1 MRAAV
6 SFLTPFGGARPPG
19 PSTFDWFPLVGAAL
33 GLLLG
38 GLWWLA
44 GRAWPY
50 PVAAAVVV
58 AADLAM
64 TGMLHFDGLVDS
76 ADGLLAP
83 MERGRR
89 LMVMAD
95 PGIGAFGLAVGGT
108 VLLVRWVALS
118 ALRPGIL
125 LLAGLWCLSRTT
137 MALIARSQPYARGES
152 GLARAFQ
159 DPSAQDPWAQHPS
172 AQHPSAQDPSAQD
185 PSARDRSRPWG
196 GGGWHRMWLGAGLVL
211 AGALLAGWR
220 VVPGLASGA
229 AALFAA
235 GAVAAL
241 ARRRIGG
248 FTGDVLGASGVLAET
263 AGLLVA
269 AARW

>member
-1 MRAAV
+1 MRAAL

-19 PSTFDWFPLVGAAL
+19 PSTFDWFPLVGAVL
-33 GLLLG
+33 GLALG

-44 GRAWPY
+44 ARVWPY

-58 AADLAM
+58 AADLGL

-83 MERGRR
+83 MEPGRR
-89 LMVMAD
+89 LAAMAD
-95 PGIGAFGLAVGGT
+95 PGVGAFGLAVGGS
-108 VLLVRWVALS
+108 VLLIRWAALS

-125 LLAGLWCLSRTT
+125 LIAGLWCLSRTT
-137 MALIARSQPYARGES
+137 MAIIARSLPYARGER

-159 DPSAQDPWAQHPS
+159 PAPGG
-172 AQHPSAQDPSAQD
+172 
-185 PSARDRSRPWG
+185 WG
-196 GGGWHRMWLGAGLVL
+196 TGGWHRACARRRPGPRGRVAGRVAGL
-211 AGALLAGWR
+211 
-220 VVPGLASGA
+220 VPGLASGA
-229 AALFAA
+229 AALVGAA
-235 GAVAAL
+235 AVAAL

>member
-1 MRAAV
+1 MRAAL

-19 PSTFDWFPLVGAAL
+19 PSTFDWFPVVGAAL
-33 GLLLG
+33 GLVLG
-38 GLWWLA
+38 GLWWVA

-50 PVAAAVVV
+50 PVAAAIVV
-58 AADLAM
+58 AADLGV

-83 MERGRR
+83 MEPARR
-89 LMVMAD
+89 LTVMSD
-95 PGIGAFGLAVGGT
+95 PGVGAFGLAVGGT

-125 LLAGLWCLSRTT
+125 LLAGLWCLSRTV
-137 MALIARSQPYARGES
+137 MAIIARSLPYPRGDS

-159 DPSAQDPWAQHPS
+159 SPSP
-172 AQHPSAQDPSAQD
+172 
-185 PSARDRSRPWG
+185 RRSG
-196 GGGWHRMWLGAGLVL
+196 GGRQRVCLGAGVVG

-229 AALFAA
+229 AALVAA
-235 GAVAAL
+235 GAVAVL

-248 FTGDVLGASGVLAET
+248 FTGDVLGASGVVAESV
-263 AGLLVA
+263 GLLVA

>member
-1 MRAAV
+1 V
-6 SFLTPFGGARPPG
+6 
-19 PSTFDWFPLVGAAL
+19 
-33 GLLLG
+33 
-38 GLWWLA
+38 A

-58 AADLAM
+58 AADLGL

-83 MERGRR
+83 MEPARR
-89 LMVMAD
+89 LSVMAD
-95 PGIGAFGLAVGGT
+95 PGVGAFGLAAGGT
-108 VLLVRWVALS
+108 VLLIRWVALS

-152 GLARAFQ
+152 GLVRAFQEPSTQ
-159 DPSAQDPWAQHPS
+159 DPSAWDPTAPTV
-172 AQHPSAQDPSAQD
+172 
-185 PSARDRSRPWG
+185 RRG
-196 GGGWHRMWLGAGLVL
+196 GGGWHPVWLGAGVIS

-229 AALFAA
+229 AALVAA

>member
-6 SFLTPFGGARPPG
+6 SFLTPFGGARSPG
-19 PSTFDWFPLVGAAL
+19 PATLEWFPVVGAAIGL
-33 GLLLG
+33 GLG
-38 GLWWLA
+38 GVWWLA
-44 GRAWPY
+44 ARIWPY

-58 AADLAM
+58 AADLAV

-83 MERGRR
+83 MAADRR
-89 LMVMAD
+89 LAVMAD
-95 PGIGAFGLAVGGT
+95 PGVGAFGLAVGGA

-118 ALRPGIL
+118 SLRPGIL
-125 LLAGLWCLSRTT
+125 LIAGLWCLARTT
-137 MALIARSQPYARGES
+137 MAVTARTQPYVRGES

-159 DPSAQDPWAQHPS
+159 RVSPAPGRSGPRRR
-172 AQHPSAQDPSAQD
+172 
-185 PSARDRSRPWG
+185 ARQALP
-196 GGGWHRMWLGAGLVL
+196 LGAGLLL
-211 AGALLAGWR
+211 AAALLTGWR

-229 AALFAA
+229 AAATAA
-235 GAVAAL
+235 LAVVLL

>member
-1 MRAAV
+1 VRAAV
-6 SFLTPFGGARPPG
+6 SFLTPFGRARPPG
-19 PSTFDWFPLVGAAL
+19 PSTFDWFPVVGAAL
-33 GLLLG
+33 GLALG
-38 GLWWLA
+38 GVWWLA
-44 GRAWPY
+44 VRAWPY
-50 PVAAAVVV
+50 PVAAAIVV
-58 AADLAM
+58 AADLGV

-83 MERGRR
+83 MEPARR
-89 LMVMAD
+89 LAVMAD
-95 PGIGAFGLAVGGT
+95 PAVGAFGLAVGGT
-108 VLLVRWVALS
+108 VLLVRWAALS

-137 MALIARSQPYARGES
+137 MAVIARSLPYARGES

-159 DPSAQDPWAQHPS
+159 FPSSQFPS
-172 AQHPSAQDPSAQD
+172 SG
-185 PSARDRSRPWG
+185 R
-196 GGGWHRMWLGAGLVL
+196 GGGWHQVWLGGGVVL

-229 AALFAA
+229 AALIAA
-235 GAVAAL
+235 AAVAAL

>member
-1 MRAAV
+1 VRAAL

-19 PSTFDWFPLVGAAL
+19 PATFDWFPVVGAAIGLAL
-33 GLLLG
+33 GC
-38 GLWWLA
+38 LWWLA
-44 GRAWPY
+44 SRAWTD

-58 AADLAM
+58 AADLGV

-83 MERGRR
+83 MEPSRR
-89 LMVMAD
+89 LAVMAE
-95 PGIGAFGLAVGGT
+95 PGVGAFGLAVGAV
-108 VLLVRWVALS
+108 VLLVRWSALS

-125 LLAGLWCLSRTT
+125 LIAGLWCLSRTT
-137 MALIARSQPYARGES
+137 MAIIARSLPYVRGER

-159 DPSAQDPWAQHPS
+159 TDPSASGTGRRHLV
-172 AQHPSAQDPSAQD
+172 
-185 PSARDRSRPWG
+185 
-196 GGGWHRMWLGAGLVL
+196 WLGAGLVL
-211 AGALLAGWR
+211 AALLLAGWR
-220 VVPGLASGA
+220 IGPGLASGGAAVIA
-229 AALFAA
+229 AAT
-235 GAVAAL
+235 VALL

>member
-1 MRAAV
+1 VRAAV
-6 SFLTPFGGARPPG
+6 AFLTPFGRARPPG

-33 GLLLG
+33 GLVLG
-38 GLWWLA
+38 GLWWVA
-44 GRAWPY
+44 VRAWPY

-58 AADLAM
+58 AGDLAV

-83 MERGRR
+83 MAPERR
-89 LMVMAD
+89 LTVMAD
-95 PGIGAFGLAVGGT
+95 PGVGAFGLAVGGA
-108 VLLVRWVALS
+108 VLLVRWAALS

-137 MALIARSQPYARGES
+137 MALIARTFPYVRGEG

-159 DPSAQDPWAQHPS
+159 AGSPATT
-172 AQHPSAQDPSAQD
+172 
-185 PSARDRSRPWG
+185 G
-196 GGGWHRMWLGAGLVL
+196 GVPGGRGWHPVRLGAGLV
-211 AGALLAGWR
+211 AGAALLAGWR
-220 VVPGLASGA
+220 VGPGLASGA
-229 AALFAA
+229 AALVAA
-235 GAVAAL
+235 AAVAAL

-248 FTGDVLGASGVLAET
+248 FTGDVLGAAGVLAET

>member
-1 MRAAV
+1 MRAAL

-19 PSTFDWFPLVGAAL
+19 PSTFDWFPVVGAAL
-33 GLLLG
+33 GLVLG
-38 GLWWLA
+38 GLWWVA

-50 PVAAAVVV
+50 PVAAAIVV
-58 AADLAM
+58 AADLGV

-83 MERGRR
+83 MEPARR
-89 LMVMAD
+89 LAVMSD
-95 PGIGAFGLAVGGT
+95 PGVGAFGLAVGGT

-125 LLAGLWCLSRTT
+125 LLAGLWCLSRTV
-137 MALIARSQPYARGES
+137 MAVIARSLPYARGDS

-159 DPSAQDPWAQHPS
+159 SPSP
-172 AQHPSAQDPSAQD
+172 
-185 PSARDRSRPWG
+185 RRSG
-196 GGGWHRMWLGAGLVL
+196 GGRQRVCLGAGVVG

-229 AALFAA
+229 AALVAA
-235 GAVAAL
+235 GAVAVL

-248 FTGDVLGASGVLAET
+248 FTGDVLGASGVVAET

>member
-1 MRAAV
+1 MRAAL

-19 PSTFDWFPLVGAAL
+19 PSTFDWFPLVGAVL
-33 GLLLG
+33 GLALG

-44 GRAWPY
+44 TRVWPY
-50 PVAAAVVV
+50 SVAAAVVV
-58 AADLAM
+58 AGDLGL

-83 MERGRR
+83 MEPEQR
-89 LMVMAD
+89 LAAMAD
-95 PGIGAFGLAVGGT
+95 PGVGAFGLAAGGS
-108 VLLVRWVALS
+108 VLLIRWAALS

-125 LLAGLWCLSRTT
+125 LIAGLWCLSRTT
-137 MALIARSQPYARGES
+137 MAIIARSLPYARGER
-152 GLARAFQ
+152 GLVRAFQ
-159 DPSAQDPWAQHPS
+159 PASGG
-172 AQHPSAQDPSAQD
+172 
-185 PSARDRSRPWG
+185 WG
-196 GGGWHRMWLGAGLVL
+196 TGGWHRASLVAGLVL
-211 AGALLAGWR
+211 GVGLLTGWR
-220 VVPGLASGA
+220 LVPGLVSGA
-229 AALFAA
+229 AALVGAA
-235 GAVAAL
+235 AVAAL

>member
-1 MRAAV
+1 V
-6 SFLTPFGGARPPG
+6 SFLTSFGGARSPG

-33 GLLLG
+33 GLALG
-38 GLWWLA
+38 GLWWLSV
-44 GRAWPY
+44 RAWPY

-58 AADLAM
+58 AADLGV

-83 MERGRR
+83 MAPGRR
-89 LMVMAD
+89 LAVMAD
-95 PGIGAFGLAVGGT
+95 PGVGAFGLAVGAT
-108 VLLVRWVALS
+108 VLLVRWATLS

-125 LLAGLWCLSRTT
+125 LLAGLWCLSRTA
-137 MALIARSQPYARGES
+137 MAVIARSLPYARGES

-159 DPSAQDPWAQHPS
+159 APPSP
-172 AQHPSAQDPSAQD
+172 
-185 PSARDRSRPWG
+185 R
-196 GGGWHRMWLGAGLVL
+196 GWHRVWL
-211 AGALLAGWR
+211 AGGVALAGGLLAGWR
-220 VVPGLASGA
+220 LGPGLASGA
-229 AALFAA
+229 AALVAA
-235 GAVAAL
+235 AAVAAL

-248 FTGDVLGASGVLAET
+248 FTGDVLGACGVLAET